1 MRKPANKY
9 KINKNLSSSSVLIQI
24 STRQYGQIWWVFCFL
39 LLLVP
44 MFYLILKKRRN
55 ICQKN
60 GESYCLFI
68 FLHLNFRKADLDWRL
83 TTTLDS
89 MSGYSEDHLREKLIK
104 VFHLSS
110 SAADPVLF
118 ILKREVN
125 CIYIKLQD
133 VKHRKW
139 AVFQIHK
146 VLGLPDPLV
155 RGTNPNSDPDPPII
169 KQK

>member
-1 MRKPANKY
+1 M
-9 KINKNLSSSSVLIQI
+9 
-24 STRQYGQIWWVFCFL
+24 TRSGDFLFL

-60 GESYCLFI
+60 GESCYHLI
-68 FLHLNFRKADLDWRL
+68 FLHLNFRKAYLDCH
-83 TTTLDS
+83 LDS
-89 MSGYSEDHLREKLIK
+89 MSGYSKDHLREKLIK

-110 SAADPVLF
+110 SAADPKLC

-133 VKHRKW
+133 VKHRVGI
-139 AVFQIHK
+139 VFRIRK
-146 VLGLPDPLV
+146 FLGLPDPDPLV
-155 RGTNPNSDPDPPII
+155 RDTDPPIV
-169 KQK
+169 KQKW